1 MSVLETSG
9 SGCLR
14 DAIPRV
20 DAPGTGP
27 LLLSVVFV
35 RRLPIHIHCLRAS
48 PPHALLDGWPRCR
61 LISRLYC
68 LKDCSALRI
77 STMNSIDG
85 SNRHIQADAAPPPSL
100 LAVVLDTNPHA
111 WAHLS
116 SSLSLSAALA
126 NILVFI
132 NAHLASGNANEV
144 AVIASHSHKATFLYP
159 TPAAPKPQTRNGAN
173 GDVDM
178 NGAQDSR
185 GAHVAENPNKY
196 RAFALVESAI
206 LKNFAKLLDETTESH
221 LTATPTT
228 LIGGAL
234 SLALTYISKSSILH
248 APTTASAE
256 SMSLA
261 ALADSENAHVD
272 RIPLTSRIL
281 IVSVSGDL
289 ANQYIPVMNSVFAAQ
304 RKKIPIDI
312 LKLDGDTVLLQQAS
326 DATGGVYMKPD
337 RPEGLLQYLMMA
349 YLPDATA
356 RTSLVMPSAGGVD
369 FRASCFCHKKVIDIG
384 FVCSVCLS
392 SMPFFHP
399 R

>member
-1 MSVLETSG
+1 
-9 SGCLR
+9 
-14 DAIPRV
+14 
-20 DAPGTGP
+20 
-27 LLLSVVFV
+27 
-35 RRLPIHIHCLRAS
+35 
-48 PPHALLDGWPRCR
+48 
-61 LISRLYC
+61 
-68 LKDCSALRI
+68 
-77 STMNSIDG
+77 MNSIDG
-85 SNRHIQADAAPPPSL
+85 SNRHVVTDVAPPPSL
-100 LAVVLDTNPHA
+100 LAIVLDTNPHA

-116 SSLSLSAALA
+116 TSLSLSAALA

-159 TPAAPKPQTRNGAN
+159 TPTPLQPQARHDAN

-178 NGAQDSR
+178 NGAEDEN
-185 GAHVAENPNKY
+185 GTHIAENPNKY

-206 LKNFAKLLDETTESH
+206 LKNFAKLVDETKESY
-221 LTATPTT
+221 LAATPTT
-228 LIGGAL
+228 LIGGAI
-234 SLALTYISKSSILH
+234 SLALTYISKSTMLH
-248 APTTASAE
+248 APTAASAE
-256 SMSLA
+256 NMSLA

-289 ANQYIPVMNSVFAAQ
+289 ANQYIPVMNTIFAAQ

-312 LKLDGDTVLLQQAS
+312 LKLAGDTVLLQQAS

-349 YLPDATA
+349 FLPDATA
-356 RTSLVMPSAGGVD
+356 RASLVIPSAGGVD
-369 FRASCFCHKKVIDIG
+369 FRAACFCHRKVVDIG

-392 SMPFFHP
+392 SKRCMKSY
-399 R
+399 